1 MWGGCHGTG
10 RWAARRTRARVYTRI
25 RESKAKVSQMP
36 LLVSMDLVRITRA
49 RVCTRVREN
58 KAKVSQMLLLAP
70 GDLVKITDGEGN
82 KSDP

>member
-1 MWGGCHGTG
+1 
-10 RWAARRTRARVYTRI
+10 
-25 RESKAKVSQMP
+25 MP